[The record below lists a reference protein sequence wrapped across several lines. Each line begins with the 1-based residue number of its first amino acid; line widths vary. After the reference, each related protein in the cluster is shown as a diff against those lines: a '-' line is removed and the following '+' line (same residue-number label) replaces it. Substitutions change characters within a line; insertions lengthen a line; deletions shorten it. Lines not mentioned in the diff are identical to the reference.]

1 MTLGIG
7 ERLAHLRIGK
17 GLSQQ
22 ELADAIG
29 KRRSQVADWER
40 DALRPSADNL
50 KLIAGALE
58 VAPEEIGAPYD
69 PEGPRAHIRRRLR
82 YTGDVQRMQAP
93 GASGTGKPDISRADL
108 VAAGRNIA
116 TGVAEM
122 PDAEDPDF
130 QLVRAI
136 YIRTKALGPGEHEEF
151 MRRVL
156 AAGDIRRTH
165 GKERSV
171 KKARRR

>member
-1 MTLGIG
+1 
-7 ERLAHLRIGK
+7 
-17 GLSQQ
+17 
-22 ELADAIG
+22 
-29 KRRSQVADWER
+29 
-40 DALRPSADNL
+40 
-50 KLIAGALE
+50 
-58 VAPEEIGAPYD
+58 
-69 PEGPRAHIRRRLR
+69 
-82 YTGDVQRMQAP
+82 
-93 GASGTGKPDISRADL
+93 
-108 VAAGRNIA
+108 
-116 TGVAEM
+116 M

>member
-1 MTLGIG
+1 
-7 ERLAHLRIGK
+7 
-17 GLSQQ
+17 
-22 ELADAIG
+22 
-29 KRRSQVADWER
+29 
-40 DALRPSADNL
+40 
-50 KLIAGALE
+50 
-58 VAPEEIGAPYD
+58 
-69 PEGPRAHIRRRLR
+69 
-82 YTGDVQRMQAP
+82 
-93 GASGTGKPDISRADL
+93 
-108 VAAGRNIA
+108 
-116 TGVAEM
+116 M

-156 AAGDIRRTH
+156 AAGSMRRAD